1 MDVIEE
7 LDTVLILKENK
18 KGSVVDISNGIYVVE
33 YCDDCLS
40 SGDENKWKLFY
51 CSIEELELIH
61 KGPMRND
68 E

>member
-7 LDTVLILKENK
+7 LDTVLILRENI
-18 KGSVVDISNGIYVVE
+18 KGTVVDISNGIYAVE
-33 YCDDCLS
+33 CCDDCLP